1 MKLLTAKEAAEL
13 LRQKPD
19 FVRDL
24 VRRGVIKGYAIGG
37 PVRRKILI
45 TEEELQAYLKR
56 CEVKPPV
63 KPDPPRKAKP
73 ASPRLSVLE
82 RYASGQ
88 SRQQR

>member
-1 MKLLTAKEAAEL
+1 MKLLTTKEAADL

-45 TEEELQAYLKR
+45 AEAELEAYLKS
-56 CEVKPPV
+56 CEVKPPP
-63 KPDPPRKAKP
+63 KPEPRKAKP